1 MADLGSSMAFAI
13 GLVSVAGSIS
23 VYATKKIKQARK
35 GNQTSRPAQKPL
47 LLPSLVS
54 SPSNQKNPDEDS
66 VALSEIRAA
75 YMARAGMEKSLWEK
89 PRPLA
94 QLDRL
99 PCFNEVHKVDNR
111 ESQDSEVGLESMD
124 FVKNG
129 GDGRNEIICM
139 DMLEPKG
146 INSKHQSHRQS
157 GSSLNSFVNSEIGN
171 RDSFMSCNEFDFEE
185 LGVVIGSG
193 SRLGRFPPE
202 RVEFGTAI

>member
-35 GNQTSRPAQKPL
+35 GNQTSRPAKKPL

-54 SPSNQKNPDEDS
+54 SPSSQKSSDEDS

-75 YMARAGMEKSLWEK
+75 YLARAGMEKSLWEK

-99 PCFNEVHKVDNR
+99 PCFNEGNEVHNR
-111 ESQDSEVGLESMD
+111 ESQDSEVESED
-124 FVKNG
+124 FVKDEG
-129 GDGRNEIICM
+129 EGKNEIICM
-139 DMLEPKG
+139 DRLGPND
-146 INSKHQSHRQS
+146 NSTRQSHRES
-157 GSSLNSFVNSEIGN
+157 GSSLNSFANSEVGN
-171 RDSFMSCNEFDFEE
+171 RDSFMSCNEFDFEQ

-193 SRLGRFPPE
+193 SRLGRFPAE